1 MKWKDHQRLIKVAT
15 RLHYVPLPVYK
26 GLLDGVIYPDK
37 LNTWLKNQGRPME
50 PHHYHNSAKIMKLIW
65 LARKDWLKNNDY
77 DAGFLLGKALH
88 YIHDS
93 YVSKGF
99 LGLFHESNEEK
110 INSITI
116 KNCSLYSGINDSKC
130 DPVYIEKIIESITS
144 QDPEHALNGATYVT
158 ASLIKA
164 VFNREA
170 ASVQLNEEFDLAR
183 IKHKKYLN
191 AGIGAGIIILLLG
204 AIPHLSFNQS
214 IQVILFA
221 PVLGFLIIKMDSKY
235 YKMEKKLNWF
245 KIE

>member
-26 GLLDGVIYPDK
+26 GLLGGVIYPDK
-37 LNTWLKNQGRPME
+37 INTWLKNQGMPME
-50 PHHYHNSAKIMKLIW
+50 RHHYHNTAKIMKLIW
-65 LARKDWLKNNDY
+65 LARREWLKNNENE
-77 DAGFLLGKALH
+77 AGFLLGQALH

-110 INSITI
+110 INTITI

-130 DPVYIEKIIESITS
+130 DPIYIEKIIESITS

-164 VFNREA
+164 VFNRKA
-170 ASVQLNEEFDLAR
+170 ASAELKKEFDLAR
-183 IKHKKYLN
+183 LEHKKFLN
-191 AGIGAGIIILLLG
+191 TGIAVGIIILLLG
-204 AIPHLSFNQS
+204 AIFHLSFFQS
-214 IQVILFA
+214 MQVISFA
-221 PVLGFLIIKMDSKY
+221 PIPGFLIVKMDSKY
-235 YKMEKKLNWF
+235 YRIEKKLNWF